1 MDCGHFPGSTAPLTK
16 YVFVGMVSRG
26 GFWNQGISDNSKIG
40 SKWQGGSGEEG
51 ARFYTRDR
59 RHVGDKL
66 YYNQYYK
73 GVFPYTSQDRTKLRY
88 NFATGIWTNDKGE
101 KFKNG
106 ERVE

>member
-1 MDCGHFPGSTAPLTK
+1 MDCGHFPGSTASLTK

-73 GVFPYTSQDRTKLRY
+73 GAFPYTSQDRTKLRY